1 MKYFIS
7 LLLISISFTQNYAIE
22 FDGLDDEVIISNAFF
37 NGSTTNDFTIESWV
51 KTSNTS
57 WNKSIWGKH
66 VPGQSFSEAHFSFG
80 HDAPGIYWKDCQ
92 PDNNSYDQINTGFI
106 ASENQ
111 WHHFAVSQAGN
122 VLRVFVDGSIVGQ
135 INTNGTINWVQSE
148 GYNKIGSYKEHNFS
162 GIIDEFRVSSVARY
176 TSSFTPQL
184 SNFENDIHT
193 EVLYHFDN
201 VINGFVQDHSGN
213 NNHAS
218 INGAIVVSETPYTLD
233 INGCT
238 DANACNYNTEATED
252 DGSCLYPEENFDCT
266 GFKPL
271 TKDALREAVEMWME
285 DNTLAI
291 DIYGDINT
299 WDTSLITDMSNLFLN
314 KTTFNHH
321 IL

>member
-7 LLLISISFTQNYAIE
+7 LLFITISFMQNYAIE

-92 PDNNSYDQINTGFI
+92 PANNSYDQINTGFI

-135 INTNGTINWVQSE
+135 INTNGTINWVQSD

-162 GIIDEFRVSSVARY
+162 GIIDEFRVSSEKITCCSS
-176 TSSFTPQL
+176 TSEF
-184 SNFENDIHT
+184 
-193 EVLYHFDN
+193 
-201 VINGFVQDHSGN
+201 
-213 NNHAS
+213 
-218 INGAIVVSETPYTLD
+218 
-233 INGCT
+233 
-238 DANACNYNTEATED
+238 
-252 DGSCLYPEENFDCT
+252 
-266 GFKPL
+266 
-271 TKDALREAVEMWME
+271 
-285 DNTLAI
+285 
-291 DIYGDINT
+291 
-299 WDTSLITDMSNLFLN
+299 
-314 KTTFNHH
+314 
-321 IL
+321 